1 MVSGLLSDRG
11 AAYQLLEA
19 WRVGAFVLLYS
30 DAIYAEYAD
39 VLPRPKFA
47 RYHLTPE
54 IIAAF
59 LRRVRRHGRRVT
71 PRRRLP
77 ITVRDPK
84 DDMVLAAALG
94 GHADYLVT
102 GDADLLDLRG
112 RPELG
117 TLQIVPVA
125 EFLAI
130 LKQP

>member
-1 MVSGLLSDRG
+1 VVSGLLSNRG
-11 AAYQLLEA
+11 AAYLLLEA
-19 WRVGAFVLLYS
+19 WRADAFVLLYS
-30 DAIYAEYAD
+30 DDLYAEYAD

-59 LRRVRRHGRRVT
+59 LRRVRRRGRRVT

-77 ITVRDPK
+77 IAVRDPK

-112 RPELG
+112 RPEVG
-117 TLQIVPVA
+117 TLHIVTVP
-125 EFLAI
+125 EFLTI
-130 LKQP
+130 LNQL